1 MERMACIIDSWVPT
15 ASMTE
20 CALGPLGGSLMR
32 ATSCSPRSVRM
43 SVAPKSGA
51 SFWRGLVVGRTA
63 GGGDEGGHDAVDVGV
78 ELV

>member
-20 CALGPLGGSLMR
+20 GAGPVGGSLMR